1 MGWTNGRLQMLTLQ
15 EIVRDS
21 KDEFLEE
28 TRKKYLNVLPQAQ
41 NNFTE
46 NSHSPKN
53 QSNAS
58 SK

>member
-1 MGWTNGRLQMLTLQ
+1 MLTVQ
-15 EIVRDS
+15 DIFRDS
-21 KDEFLEE
+21 KDEYFEE
-28 TRKKYLNVLPQAQ
+28 TRQKYLNVLPQAQ